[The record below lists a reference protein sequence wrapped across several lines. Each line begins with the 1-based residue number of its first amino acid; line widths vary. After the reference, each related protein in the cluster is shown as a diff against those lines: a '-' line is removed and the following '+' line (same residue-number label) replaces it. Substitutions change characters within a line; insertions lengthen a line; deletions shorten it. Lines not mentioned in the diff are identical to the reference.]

1 MPGTVLL
8 LAASPVGKSCLVDAA
23 SVLPV
28 LAAVP
33 PAVLSGTDTANV
45 VELADPL
52 DPQAVLTRLRAVAA
66 TPGPLTVFVAGQLA
80 LDRRQHLPHLALART
95 TPATVR
101 YTALPWQWIREE
113 FRLRTPGSTTL
124 FLDLHADAE
133 TWGWLRTHALDSGR
147 NNAVYGRI
155 APPPSRRKVAG
166 PAYMKTIATILR
178 SGHRP
183 AEPDLHQQAFGRL
196 GSEAYGDIVLTV
208 PSVPVAAPGR
218 VQPGRGMTAVWP
230 GAPVQGGGPA
240 PGVAVAQ
247 RVAPAPG
254 VAVAQQVAP
263 AHGVASAG
271 GVAVTHELIPAHGV
285 AVAQGVAPAQGVTS
299 DQELIPAQ
307 DVTPAQGVTPEQRGT
322 PVQDVDPAPMGA
334 LVQRVAPAQE
344 SPRSQDVLPVPQAA
358 PARRVVAGRS
368 SGAESVDPHAYIAA
382 AVQNGRHQDAEVV
395 AAAHGE
401 AAARD
406 HGAASE
412 QALHWAE
419 VRADL
424 AMFAGDPVRSCRIWL
439 TVAEARLGAGQAVD
453 AGPVE
458 TAVDRAHHQWAQVR
472 DVEQVRQL
480 GIVLA
485 GLRMR
490 VPGRRQGALENVQT
504 QLRKLQMQG

>member
-52 DPQAVLTRLRAVAA
+52 EPQAVLTRLRAVAA

-155 APPPSRRKVAG
+155 APPPSRRKVAV

-196 GSEAYGDIVLTV
+196 GSDAYGDIVLTA

-218 VQPGRGMTAVWP
+218 VPPGRGVAGGWP
-230 GAPVQGGGPA
+230 GARVQGGASAQGSAPAGAVSVAPVGPVQSAVPAQGVVSVPGGASVQVGGPA
-240 PGVAVAQ
+240 QGVAPTQELV
-247 RVAPAPG
+247 
-254 VAVAQQVAP
+254 P
-263 AHGVASAG
+263 AHGVA
-271 GVAVTHELIPAHGV
+271 
-285 AVAQGVAPAQGVTS
+285 PAQ
-299 DQELIPAQ
+299 
-307 DVTPAQGVTPEQRGT
+307 QG
-322 PVQDVDPAPMGA
+322 
-334 LVQRVAPAQE
+334 APAQE
-344 SPRSQDVLPVPQAA
+344 SPRTQDVPPVPRFA
-358 PARRVVAGRS
+358 PARQVVPGRS

>member
-52 DPQAVLTRLRAVAA
+52 EPQAVLTRLRAVAA

-155 APPPSRRKVAG
+155 APPPSRRKVAV

-208 PSVPVAAPGR
+208 PSVPVATPGR
-218 VQPGRGMTAVWP
+218 VPSGWGVTAGWSGQGRSSAQGAVSVQPVVSARGVV
-230 GAPVQGGGPA
+230 PVQGDASVQQGSSVQVVDPA
-240 PGVAVAQ
+240 RGVVMAQ
-247 RVAPAPG
+247 RM
-254 VAVAQQVAP
+254 
-263 AHGVASAG
+263 
-271 GVAVTHELIPAHGV
+271 
-285 AVAQGVAPAQGVTS
+285 APAQGVAAGQGVAS
-299 DQELIPAQ
+299 AQELVPVEEVAPAQ
-307 DVTPAQGVTPEQRGT
+307 QGTPAQGVVSALELPRTRELPQAKDSSRTQDMPPAPPSAPPSTP
-322 PVQDVDPAPMGA
+322 DPARSPGA
-334 LVQRVAPAQE
+334 QPLDA
-344 SPRSQDVLPVPQAA
+344 
-358 PARRVVAGRS
+358 
-368 SGAESVDPHAYIAA
+368 HAYIAA
-382 AVQNGRHQDAEVV
+382 AVQSGRHQEAEVV

-472 DVEQVRQL
+472 DGEQVRQL

-504 QLRKLQMQG
+504 QLRKLQTQG